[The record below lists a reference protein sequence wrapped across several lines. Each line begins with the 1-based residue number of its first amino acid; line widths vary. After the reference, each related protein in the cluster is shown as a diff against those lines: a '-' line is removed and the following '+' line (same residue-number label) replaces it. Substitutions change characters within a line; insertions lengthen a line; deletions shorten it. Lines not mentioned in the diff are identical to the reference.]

1 MIHHLNPEKGVA
13 GTVLANGS
21 LSSDTSNEGII
32 RKNMIEG
39 DVVECIVAMPSQLFY
54 ATGIPCSLWIMR
66 RNKNENNKDKVLF
79 IDARNLGH
87 MIDRKVRE
95 FSEEDIQKI
104 AKTYHSWRKNQNYL
118 DVAGFCKS
126 ATKDE
131 IKENNYVL
139 TPGRYVGTEKIKED
153 GIPFEEKMK
162 ELTEDLLQQMEESVK
177 LDEEIKKI
185 LNELKF

>member
-1 MIHHLNPEKGVA
+1 MRE
-13 GTVLANGS
+13 T
-21 LSSDTSNEGII
+21 DTEIT
-32 RKNMIEG
+32 K
-39 DVVECIVAMPSQLFY
+39 
-54 ATGIPCSLWIMR
+54 
-66 RNKNENNKDKVLF
+66 KDKEETQTENGEVC
-79 IDARNLGH
+79 IEETAN
-87 MIDRKVRE
+87 
-95 FSEEDIQKI
+95 SE
-104 AKTYHSWRKNQNYL
+104 
-118 DVAGFCKS
+118 
-126 ATKDE
+126 DE